1 MSTGALAILAVAV
14 IVIGVL
20 IFLWLGERDRAVKLE
35 AELEDERARR
45 DAAQPIAGLPPLKT
59 VLRAASKVRSEG
71 ITEAL
76 LSSFDDLTAW
86 AENADPGLRDL
97 AAIDGTLTIFFSD
110 IEGSTSLNQ
119 ELGDR
124 RWLKTLGAHDQIVRR
139 CAGAFGG
146 HVVKSQGDGFM
157 IAFAG
162 AEDAIR
168 SAIGIQRKLDS
179 GPRRLRGAPIRV
191 RIGIHTGPAL
201 EKSGD
206 LFGRSVALAARVT
219 DQAEG
224 GEILVTAEAANA
236 AEDTDLVFAES
247 REVELKGFTG
257 FHELSK
263 VVWKTTP
270 GGDPGQLM

>member
-1 MSTGALAILAVAV
+1 MSPIALALLVVAV
-14 IVIGVL
+14 VALAAVT
-20 IFLWLGERDRAVKLE
+20 FLWLSERRRANGLE
-35 AELEDERARR
+35 AELEKELARR
-45 DAAQPIAGLPPLKT
+45 ESAQPIAGLPPLKT

-86 AENADPGLRDL
+86 AEDADPGLREL
-97 AAIDGTLTIFFSD
+97 AAIDGTLTVFFSD
-110 IEGSTSLNQ
+110 IEGSTALNQ

-139 CAGAFGG
+139 CADTFGG

-168 SAIGIQRKLDS
+168 TAIGIQRKLDS
-179 GPRRLRGAPIRV
+179 GPRRLRGASIRV

-219 DQAEG
+219 DKAEG
-224 GEILVTAEAANA
+224 GEILVTAEAADA
-236 AEDTDLVFAES
+236 ANDAELVFANS
-247 REVELKGFTG
+247 REVELKGFAG
-257 FHELSK
+257 LHELHE
-263 VVWKTTP
+263 VVWQ
-270 GGDPGQLM
+270 D